1 MTNGEYT
8 QSDGEANPKQWRSMT
23 RDERLSLMQTIFICY
38 PRLKA
43 LAAKLD
49 LCAQEADRAVANQL
63 YLPECMV
70 IAGDPSVGKTA
81 FVKAW
86 LRQKQQEPLEA
97 GSESLFPYLSISLPP
112 QPDIKST
119 LLTLLQKAEMHHFI
133 PSSAVTSSLTR
144 MIHQFLRTTPVYL
157 LLIDQCEHLI
167 DRQRQRINYQLL
179 DLVEYLI
186 ASTTT
191 SIVLIGHAAEIE
203 MILQASPRLTWRVC
217 SLFRLP
223 PFTWNRRSPETV
235 GEYCAFLHALD
246 RELPFDDSGLAEET
260 MAYRLFYAS
269 DGYIGWTTR
278 LIQQAAAMALVAE
291 SPTITRSCLAKAY
304 EISIAETPLGW
315 QKTNPFLPEQ
325 FKEPGD

>member
-1 MTNGEYT
+1 MTTSERS
-8 QSDGEANPKQWRSMT
+8 QQDGEANPKQWRSMS
-23 RDERLSLMQTIFICY
+23 RDKRLSLVQTIFICY

-63 YLPECMV
+63 YLPV
-70 IAGDPSVGKTA
+70 
-81 FVKAW
+81 
-86 LRQKQQEPLEA
+86 
-97 GSESLFPYLSISLPP
+97 
-112 QPDIKST
+112 
-119 LLTLLQKAEMHHFI
+119 
-133 PSSAVTSSLTR
+133 
-144 MIHQFLRTTPVYL
+144 
-157 LLIDQCEHLI
+157 LIDQCEHLI

-203 MILQASPRLTWRVC
+203 MILQASPRLTRRVC

-235 GEYCAFLHALD
+235 GEYCAFLHAFD

-278 LIQQAAAMALVAE
+278 LIQQAAAMALEAE

-304 EISIAETPLGW
+304 ETSIAETPLGW

-325 FKEPGD
+325 FKEPSD